1 MDAVPS
7 LTFTPA
13 GEEERTPS
21 PHAQQRK
28 ASHERRGSQNLLQSA
43 GIGIEKRRR
52 SSAGNYRI
60 ENNQVLYENDDG
72 QTERM
77 EIVKIHEKHGCFRK
91 SIPYMPMPV
100 AVLLC
105 VLNVVTPSIGTFLSG
120 LMVFCWG
127 PSEYANRGQ
136 TLAWSLL
143 TGLLQLITLPL
154 IVGWIWSIKW
164 GVAFVQESM
173 NKSIEDTEKADKPG
187 DV

>member
-1 MDAVPS
+1 MDTVPS

-13 GEEERTPS
+13 GDEERTPS
-21 PHAQQRK
+21 PTGHQRRS
-28 ASHERRGSQNLLQSA
+28 SHERRGSQNLLQSA

-52 SSAGNYRI
+52 SSTSTYRI

-100 AVLLC
+100 ALLLC

-127 PSEYANRGQ
+127 PSEYPTRRE
-136 TLAWSLL
+136 TLCWSLL
-143 TGLLQLITLPL
+143 TGLLQLITLP
-154 IVGWIWSIKW
+154 IVVGWIWSIKW

-173 NKSIEDTEKADKPG
+173 SKSINSEKTAETG
-187 DV
+187 NV